1 MTQVMER
8 PRRKRLFWESRCE
21 IVALIEA
28 GMSPYASATDGRT
41 SASAA
46 FSAGG
51 SSSCG
56 RQPARKTW
64 RFPILRAV
72 ASGCSPLPLAWM
84 AGGQP
89 GVAGC
94 VCGGVA
100 AVGKGALAVLLATH
114 GLIHRVP
121 MT

>member
-56 RQPARKTW
+56 ASRQGKPGGSQSSARWRADAPPSRWPGWPAGSPVW
-64 RFPILRAV
+64 RV
-72 ASGCSPLPLAWM
+72 VCVGVSPL
-84 AGGQP
+84 
-89 GVAGC
+89 
-94 VCGGVA
+94 
-100 AVGKGALAVLLATH
+100 
-114 GLIHRVP
+114 
-121 MT
+121 